1 MSGKELMVM
10 ESSQVGQVAQA
21 DNDNQ
26 VVAMWLHGR
35 PQTTQRAYVYEVQGM
50 LLAVGKPLRR
60 ISLGDLQGYFDTL
73 AGLSPASQARAVN
86 AVKSLFSFGQRIGYL
101 DFNPGAAIRSP
112 KIKKTLAERILPETQ
127 VHRLLAL
134 EPDPRNRVLLRL
146 LYAAGGRV
154 SEICGLKWRDV
165 QPRGEAGQITLFG
178 KGGKTRTVLLSTDTW
193 LGLIAIRNDAD
204 PDAPVFISRK
214 GQGHLHPSQAWRIV
228 RAAAIRAGVD
238 VPVSPHWLRHAHA
251 SHALD
256 RGAPIHL
263 VQATLG
269 HASVATTGKYLHAR
283 PEDSSARYLGV

>member
-1 MSGKELMVM
+1 MSGKELMVR

-26 VVAMWLHGR
+26 VLAMWLHGR
-35 PQTTQRAYVYEVQGM
+35 PQTTQRAYAYELQGM
-50 LLAVGKPLRR
+50 LLTLDKPLRMV
-60 ISLGDLQGYFDTL
+60 SLSDLQGYFDTL

-86 AVKSLFSFGQRIGYL
+86 AVKSLFSFAQRIGYL
-101 DFNPGAAIRSP
+101 DFNPGAALRSP
-112 KIKKTLAERILPETQ
+112 KIKKTLAERILPEAQ

-134 EPDPRNRVLLRL
+134 EPHPRNRVLLRL

-165 QPRGEAGQITLFG
+165 QPRGEAGQITVFG
-178 KGGKTRTVLLSTDTW
+178 KGGKTRTVLLSLDTW
-193 LGLIAIRNDAD
+193 CELITLQGGAG
-204 PDAPVFISRK
+204 PDAPVFTSRK

-228 RAAAIRAGVD
+228 RAAAERAGVD